1 MDINELKII
10 RNEIINNFLNGLT
23 VEELCNIYAAKWGY
37 IYNMISPVLR
47 KSLSSIS
54 EFERYQIRNMYL
66 NGMSST
72 KIAVKLKI
80 YHKTINKILD
90 DFGIKRKYNGKR
102 KYMINDSYFDNID
115 TQNKAYILGL
125 LYADGYNSL
134 DKSTIRLQLQESDYD
149 ILEKIRKELNSQ
161 KPLKYIICDNKVA
174 NNGYTSKNMYQLEFY
189 SSHMCRVLDDLGMHQ
204 NKSLILKFPNWL
216 NSDLYS
222 HFLRGYFDGDG
233 SYCHRY
239 TQKYGNRDLV
249 TFTSTYDFCVSA
261 QEIINKYSYA
271 KGGGIYDASCH
282 NGTTKVL
289 AFSGKNQV
297 KSLLDWLYQNAE
309 LYLNRKFDIYYNRF
323 IA

>member
-1 MDINELKII
+1 MNINELKII

-23 VEELCNIYAAKWGY
+23 VEELCNIYSAKWGD

-54 EFERYQIRNMYL
+54 EFERYQIKNMYL
-66 NGMSST
+66 NGISST

-80 YHKTINKILD
+80 YHKTVNKILD
-90 DFGIKRKYNGKR
+90 EFEIKRKYNGKR

-161 KPLKYIICDNKVA
+161 KPLKYIVCDNKVA

-189 SSHMCRVLDDLGMHQ
+189 SSHMCRVLDNLGMHQ

-297 KSLLDWLYQNAE
+297 KNLLDWLYQNAE

>member
-1 MDINELKII
+1 MNINELKII

-23 VEELCNIYAAKWGY
+23 VEELCNIYSAKWGD
-37 IYNMISPVLR
+37 IYNMISSVLR

-54 EFERYQIRNMYL
+54 EFERYQIKNMYL
-66 NGMSST
+66 NGISST

-80 YHKTINKILD
+80 YHKTVNKILD
-90 DFGIKRKYNGKR
+90 EFEIKRKYNGKR

-161 KPLKYIICDNKVA
+161 KPLKYIVCDNKVA

-189 SSHMCRVLDDLGMHQ
+189 SSHMCRVLDNLGMHQ

-297 KSLLDWLYQNAE
+297 KNLLDWLYQNAE